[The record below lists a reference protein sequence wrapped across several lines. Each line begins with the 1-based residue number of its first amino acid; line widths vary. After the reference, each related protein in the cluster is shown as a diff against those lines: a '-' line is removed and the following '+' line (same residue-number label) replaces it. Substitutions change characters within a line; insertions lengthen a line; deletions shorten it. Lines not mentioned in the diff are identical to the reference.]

1 MSILKP
7 RLKRRLSGCFN
18 VLKDKSYQL
27 IVILGPTASGK
38 SSLALFLAKRYG
50 AQIVNADSMQIYRQM
65 QIGTAKPSAKERE
78 QIKHHMFDVVSVN
91 EQYSAAQFVKD
102 ASECIDSLILKN
114 IPIILV
120 GGTGLYVDSLLYSYD
135 FKQIESD
142 PNYRYQLEQL
152 AKQKGNLA
160 VYNLLSQ
167 TDPDAAARLHP
178 NDVKRVIRALEVFK
192 ATGNSITKMQNKSD
206 KPKYKS
212 YFIGLDYR
220 KRENLYSIIN
230 DRVDQMIE
238 AGLVSEAKGLL
249 DSKIELSKTA
259 KTAIGYQEMFDY
271 LNGDIT
277 LQQAA
282 DKIKQ
287 RTRNY
292 AKRQLTWFR
301 KSNDINWY
309 YPDDYQNREQMF
321 KAVCEKLDN
330 FFEVLM
336 Q

>member
-192 ATGNSITKMQNKSD
+192 ATGNSITKMQNRSD

-212 YFIGLDYR
+212 
-220 KRENLYSIIN
+220 
-230 DRVDQMIE
+230 
-238 AGLVSEAKGLL
+238 
-249 DSKIELSKTA
+249 
-259 KTAIGYQEMFDY
+259 
-271 LNGDIT
+271 
-277 LQQAA
+277 
-282 DKIKQ
+282 
-287 RTRNY
+287 
-292 AKRQLTWFR
+292 
-301 KSNDINWY
+301 
-309 YPDDYQNREQMF
+309 
-321 KAVCEKLDN
+321 
-330 FFEVLM
+330 
-336 Q
+336 